1 MASVRYGQVFQPRAG
16 IRLGWGIGWHNQP
29 YDGRREH
36 RVVLDLTLH
45 WGE

>member
-1 MASVRYGQVFQPRAG
+1 VIQARAG
-16 IRLGWGIGWHNQP
+16 LRLGWGIGWHNQP

>member
-1 MASVRYGQVFQPRAG
+1 MATVRYGQVLQAREG
-16 IRLGWGIGWHNQP
+16 LRLGWGIGWHNQP

-36 RVVLDLTLH
+36 RFVLDLTLH